1 MLKRNNYINYYNMK
15 KTSKPNALKLFNDN
29 KANAI
34 KKANATMKTFKKSL
48 PKAQNGVSTPFQ
60 DYMKLPNSM
69 ASDTVMK
76 QYAGSYQPERYTD
89 EGIVLDP
96 AVPIFRA
103 SLPKAKISPNQKAL
117 EDAWEKTYGMDYK
130 RHTKVYP
137 HQLKGTTMDQEQ
149 RRLAGWKKGQ
159 K

>member
-1 MLKRNNYINYYNMK
+1 MK
-15 KTSKPNALKLFNDN
+15 KTSKPNALKVFNDN

-76 QYAGSYQPERYTD
+76 QYAGSYQPEIYTD
-89 EGIVLDP
+89 EGMVLGP
-96 AVPIFRA
+96 AKPIFRA

-117 EDAWEKTYGMDYK
+117 ENAWEKTYGMDYE
-130 RHTKVYP
+130 RHRGVTPSALV
-137 HQLKGTTMDQEQ
+137 GTTMDKEQ